1 MATKHSCNNGAGP
14 HFGRR
19 TAGCDRCDELAAG
32 AKPVVWNNR
41 KAQEYEQF
49 KIRLREHDCKKS
61 GCGPVCV
68 SFDW

>member
-1 MATKHSCNNGAGP
+1 MATKHSCNDGAGP

-19 TAGCDRCDELAAG
+19 TAGCARCDELAAG

-41 KAQEYEQF
+41 KAQDAHFYN
-49 KIRLREHDCKKS
+49 RLREHDCKKS